1 MTDNIYAPSKADLST
16 APLQGGEAP
25 ALWNPDAA
33 GNWSLLFTPVF
44 GAILGYKN
52 WVAIGDE
59 EEARRAKVWVIV
71 SALVV
76 LVMLAI
82 PQLAFPYLLVWYFAA
97 NRPHAKYVKERW
109 GKDYP
114 RRGWGK
120 PLGIGVLCIVAVWAV
135 VFGLV
140 MAVAR

>member
-1 MTDNIYAPSKADLST
+1 MTDNIYAPSTADLST
-16 APLQGGEAP
+16 APARDDVAP

-33 GNWSLLFTPVF
+33 GNWSLLFTPLF

-59 EEARRAKVWVIV
+59 EQARQAKVWVIV
-71 SALVV
+71 SAIVV
-76 LVMLAI
+76 LVILAI
-82 PQLAFPYLLVWYFAA
+82 PQLGFPYLLVWYFVA

-120 PLGIGVLCIVAVWAV
+120 PLGIGVLGLAALWAV
-135 VFGLV
+135 LIGLAMAFGV
-140 MAVAR
+140 